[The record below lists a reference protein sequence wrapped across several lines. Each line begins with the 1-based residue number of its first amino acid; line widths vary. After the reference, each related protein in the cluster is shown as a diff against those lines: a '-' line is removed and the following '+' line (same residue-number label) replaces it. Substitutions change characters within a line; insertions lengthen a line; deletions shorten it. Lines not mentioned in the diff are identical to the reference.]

1 MPLRPVWAEVSRS
14 RLLHNYELLRRR
26 AGAAELLCVVKANA
40 YGHGAVEC
48 AGVLAAQGARWL
60 GVTSAEEGAAVRAA
74 CPEARVLVMCGIGE
88 QDAALVVAQRLTPVV
103 WESFHL
109 EWLAKAARA
118 AGVSAIPTNSRYDSP
133 AVPEEDLQ
141 TRAKR
146 GLVSRGLAVHIEI
159 DTGMARQGV
168 PPDGLPALLARL
180 RATPELRLEGVMTH
194 FHSPESSAATAGQMA
209 EFTRALEMIVE
220 QGLRPEWL
228 HAGNSTTVLLPE
240 GQKGEELR
248 TLEALAERCGA
259 RAMARPGLA
268 LYGYVQGCE
277 AKPEGVAALEPALSW
292 KTHVV
297 SLRILQPGQTVG
309 YGATFRAPGPTR
321 IALLPVGYADG
332 LNRLLSNRGEVLVR
346 GRRVAIAGRISMDLT
361 TIDVTDVPDVE
372 VGDVVT
378 LIGAGMGTGAEG
390 DGVGAG
396 ARAGVGAGVGAGVTA
411 YDHAE
416 IAGTIPYEILCN
428 ISARVQRVMVD

>member
-146 GLVSRGLAVHIEI
+146 GLVSRG
-159 DTGMARQGV
+159 
-168 PPDGLPALLARL
+168 L